1 MTPPDALENLPP
13 TCELVYLHLALAEGD
28 LSFADLEAR
37 TARPADSIR
46 YALTR
51 LEKQDMIET
60 ERDDRDRRKKWYR
73 ARSLPDK

>member
-1 MTPPDALENLPP
+1 MTPPSQLETLPP
-13 TCELVYLHLALAEGD
+13 TCELIYLHLALAEDD

-51 LEKQDMIET
+51 LDRQDMIEAY
-60 ERDDRDRRKKWYR
+60 RDDDDWRKKRYR
-73 ARSLPDK
+73 ARTF